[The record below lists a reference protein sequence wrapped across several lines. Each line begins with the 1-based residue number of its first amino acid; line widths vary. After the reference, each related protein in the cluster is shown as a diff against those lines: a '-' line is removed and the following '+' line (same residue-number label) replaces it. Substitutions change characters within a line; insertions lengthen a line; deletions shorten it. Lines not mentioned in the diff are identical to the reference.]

1 MNKSIYNLINLIY
14 KIKRNP
20 YLYLENKKNL
30 SELFYIMEG
39 FSMAYIYENYERSLG
54 IIPGF
59 DDWIH
64 NKYNNK
70 STNSWKNVL
79 LINTKSEKEAFD
91 LFFEDLE
98 TFLKEYNIDIP
109 EVD

>member
-39 FSMAYIYENYERSLG
+39 FSIAYIYENYERSLG

-79 LINTKSEKEAFD
+79 LINTKSEKEDFD